1 MPSGVSAQR
10 AKPASIPRMALPSPA
25 PDRTAVVTG
34 ASSGIGAEIARDLAR
49 RGHHVTLVARSV
61 DKLEAL
67 AAELEPLGKGA
78 GASVVPCDLGSRT
91 ARADLAAT
99 LLAADRTVEVLV
111 NNAGFSTLGPVHA
124 ADPEAE
130 MHMVEVDVMAVV
142 DLCARLLPGMVERGR
157 GTVLNVASTAA
168 FQPLPGQA
176 GYGAGKAFV
185 LSYTQ
190 SLAGELRG
198 TGVTATTLCPGPVHT
213 GFGERAG
220 FSKEDAEAA
229 LPAVMWVSAEQ
240 VARDA
245 VAGLAK
251 GRLVVIPGRANRVA
265 AALSQV
271 TPRTLLLPV
280 LAKSH
285 PGLR

>member
-1 MPSGVSAQR
+1 MP
-10 AKPASIPRMALPSPA
+10 LPSPGS
-25 PDRTAVVTG
+25 DRTAVVTG
-34 ASSGIGAEIARDLAR
+34 ASSGIGAEIARELSR

-61 DKLEAL
+61 DKLQAL
-67 AAELEPLGKGA
+67 AAELGS
-78 GASVVPCDLGSRT
+78 ASVVACDLASRT
-91 ARADLAAT
+91 SRVELAET
-99 LLAADRTVEVLV
+99 LLTADRTVEVLV

-124 ADPEAE
+124 SDPDAE

-142 DLCARLLPGMVERGR
+142 DLCSRLLPGMVARGR
-157 GTVLNVASTAA
+157 GAVLNVASTAA

-229 LPAVMWVSAEQ
+229 LPAVMWVPAEQ
-240 VARDA
+240 VAVDA
-245 VAGLAK
+245 VNGLDK
-251 GRLVVIPGRANRVA
+251 GRLVVIPGKANRIA
-265 AALSQV
+265 AAVSQV

-280 LAKSH
+280 LTKSH